1 MRKLVVIAFTS
12 LDGVMQAPGGPDE
25 DTEGGFAH
33 GGWAAPLVDEPTIE
47 LMTGLTARAGAL
59 LLGRRTYEVF
69 AASWP
74 LTEADDPV
82 GSLLNPM
89 PKYVASRTLKSVEWQ
104 NSTLLTGDLPEAVR
118 ALKAGDGGEIQVHGS
133 AGLVQT
139 LLRHDLVDE
148 LHVLSFPV
156 LLGSGKRL
164 FGEGTVPAGLRLV
177 GSATLR
183 TGVLAGRYARDG
195 EPVYGALGPET
206 GNW

>member
-1 MRKLVVIAFTS
+1 MRKLVVTTFVS

-25 DTEGGFAH
+25 DTEGGFTR
-33 GGWAAPLVDEPTIE
+33 GGWVAPLMDERTIE
-47 LMTGLTARAGAL
+47 LMATLTSRAGAL
-59 LLGRRTYEVF
+59 LLGRRTYETF

-74 LTEADDPV
+74 LTGDDDQV

-89 PKYVASRTLKSVEWQ
+89 PKYVASRTLKTVEWR
-104 NSTLLTGDLPEAVR
+104 NSTLLTGDLPDAVR

-133 AGLVQT
+133 CGLVQS

-148 LHVLSFPV
+148 FVVLTFPV
-156 LLGSGKRL
+156 LVGSGKRL
-164 FGEGTVPAGLRLV
+164 FGEGTAPAGLRLV
-177 GSATLR
+177 RSATLAG
-183 TGVLAGRYARDG
+183 GVVLGRYARAG